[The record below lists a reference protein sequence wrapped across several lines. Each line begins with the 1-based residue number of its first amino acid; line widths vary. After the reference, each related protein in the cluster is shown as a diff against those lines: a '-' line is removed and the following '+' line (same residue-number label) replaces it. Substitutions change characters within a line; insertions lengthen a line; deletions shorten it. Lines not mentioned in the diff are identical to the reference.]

1 MNNSINLSRR
11 IKPRLSNARVLGV
24 ALAGSLLLT
33 GCFDGDGDSSGSE
46 SDLNTQL
53 FPADGRLEATIR
65 RTTNG
70 VPHVRAENL
79 KSAAFGAGYA
89 QAQDNICLLAEAFV
103 KARSERAKYFGPG
116 PDDIN
121 IVTDFSYKAQEI
133 RSGAAADFTSLTDE
147 SRALMEGFTDGY
159 NKYVAET
166 DPAVL
171 PAECRSQPWVFEIS
185 PIDLY
190 AYYRIVGQYA
200 SGALFADGLV
210 FAAVPPGAPVVPSQA
225 VAANGVDSQF
235 DGSQIADN
243 ARQMAAERTNYT
255 DIGLGSNAWGVG
267 KDMTEQG
274 SGALLAN
281 PHFPYTGHRRLYQM
295 QMTVPGYLNVNG
307 AGLLGTAIPFVN
319 FNENLAWSHTV
330 TTSRQFTWY
339 ELELKPGDNMVY
351 IKDGVEK
358 PIIEKTLQIEV
369 NVGAPQPMVLER
381 SFYFSEYGPML
392 AANEANA
399 AFPEWGENG
408 LVNQKPAA
416 YTYRDANA
424 SSERLLDS
432 WLQMSQ
438 ASNLEEFKDVF
449 RNCGT
454 TFWTNSVYADDQGN
468 AYYIDSS
475 SVPNLS
481 PAAIAVL
488 NFKRVASPEF
498 DQLYQQ
504 GVTLLDGSK
513 SRDDWVP
520 GECENGLVP
529 FEGKPKLQRA
539 DWVQNSNDSYWATNP
554 AELLAGYSPMFG
566 TEKTP
571 LNPRTRLS
579 LSMLLNPLDSG
590 PVSPNASAPG
600 GQDGKF
606 SAIDLINVIY
616 NNRGWYADQFLAE
629 LQERCAAIGDAEV
642 NLPASGNRSVSEGC
656 SVLQDWDGVYNTD
669 SVGAHV
675 FRVFIAN
682 YRKSFETDLTVRFN
696 ASAPVA
702 TPSTPSSTN
711 EGEAGDLMLQA
722 LAVGLNALDTGGIAY
737 NAKLGDVQYY
747 QPSGGVPP
755 GGVAMEQ
762 ADPIPWPGGDGGVIE
777 GIGGGADGG
786 IDGTFNSIGVFTG
799 DVAEDTRF
807 PRIAPAIIEN
817 TAGLSQNGDGWIVA
831 RGTSFHFG
839 LEFTDNG
846 PVAFGLMSY
855 SQSTDEDSPHFIDQS
870 LRYSEENYRQ
880 LWFAESDIEA
890 NLLSQ
895 GETTITN

>member
-1 MNNSINLSRR
+1 MNISANPPAESR
-11 IKPRLSNARVLGV
+11 PRLLHLPVLGM

-33 GCFDGDGDSSGSE
+33 GCFEGNGAEPEQD
-46 SDLNTQL
+46 TQL
-53 FPADGRLEATIR
+53 FPADGKLKATIR

-70 VPHVRAENL
+70 VPHVKADNL
-79 KSAAFGAGYA
+79 KSVAFGAGYA
-89 QAQDNICLLAEAFV
+89 QAQDNVCLLADAFV

-116 PDDIN
+116 PKDIN
-121 IVTDFSYKAQEI
+121 IINDFSYKAQEI
-133 RSGAAADFTSLTDE
+133 RSGAAAEFTNLTDE

-166 DPAVL
+166 DPADM
-171 PAECRSQPWVFEIS
+171 PSECRGQPWVFEIS

-200 SGALFADGLV
+200 SGALFADGLIY
-210 FAAVPPGAPVVPSQA
+210 AAVPPRAPVDPSQS
-225 VAANGVDSQF
+225 VAANGADSQF
-235 DGSQIADN
+235 DGSRVAGN
-243 ARQMAAERTNYT
+243 ARRMAAERTNYT
-255 DIGLGSNAWGVG
+255 DIGLGSNAWGLG
-267 KDMTEQG
+267 RDMTEQG
-274 SGALLAN
+274 RGALLAN

-339 ELELKPGDNMVY
+339 ELELKPGDNLTY
-351 IKDGVEK
+351 IKDGIEK
-358 PIIEKTLQIEV
+358 PITQKTLQIEV
-369 NVGAPQPMVLER
+369 DMGGVEPVAIER
-381 SFYFSEYGPML
+381 TFYFSEYGPML
-392 AANEANA
+392 AVNLANEN
-399 AFPEWGENG
+399 FPKWGDEG
-408 LVNQKPAA
+408 LLSGKPAA

-432 WLQMSQ
+432 WLQMSR
-438 ASNLEEFKDVF
+438 AANLEEFKDVF

-468 AYYIDSS
+468 GYYLDSS

-481 PAAIAVL
+481 EKSIALL
-488 NFKRVASPEF
+488 NFTRTFSPEF
-498 DQLYQQ
+498 DELFNA
-504 GVTLLDGSK
+504 GITLLDGST
-513 SRDDWVP
+513 SVDDWVE
-520 GECENGLVP
+520 GECNGLVS
-529 FEGKPKLQRA
+529 FDKKPQLTRA

-554 AELLAGYSPMFG
+554 EQLLTGYSPLFG
-566 TEKTP
+566 NERTP
-571 LNPRTRLS
+571 LNPRTRLGIT
-579 LSMLLNPLDSG
+579 MLQNPLDSG
-590 PVSPNASAPG
+590 PVSPTATAPG
-600 GQDGKF
+600 GQDGRF
-606 SAIDLINVIY
+606 SSVDLINVIY
-616 NNRGWYADQFLAE
+616 NNRGWFADEFLAE
-629 LQERCAAIGDAEV
+629 LRDRCTEIGVAEV
-642 NLPASGNRSVSEGC
+642 NISDGEARTVHEGC

-682 YRKSFETDLTVRFN
+682 YRSNFDSDLTVAFN
-696 ASAPVA
+696 PSAPVA

-711 EGEAGDLMLQA
+711 RGSADDLMLQA

-737 NAKLGDVQYY
+737 TAKLGDVQYY

-755 GGVAMEQ
+755 GGMPMVQ

-777 GIGGGADGG
+777 GIDGGADGG
-786 IDGTFNSIGVFTG
+786 IDGTFNSIGVLAD
-799 DVAEDTRF
+799 DVAEDTRL

-817 TAGLSQNGDGWIVA
+817 TAGLSQTSGEGWVVA

-855 SQSTDEDSPHFIDQS
+855 SQSTDEDSPYFIDQS
-870 LRYSEENYRQ
+870 LRYTEEDYRQ